1 MGMTKFSIMV
11 DEVHRVLGWIPGPRS
26 EGLQERL
33 VRLCREHWQE
43 MRGPMPDTRL
53 AKVLWGTPPHLAY
66 LFAHLYA
73 TGDPRLADV
82 LGHLTPQQGLALL
95 VLAEIAQGDAE
106 GARSAYAEMHVFES
120 PAAREAWL
128 ETLRA
133 GPGGH
138 APEARLRHAHRPVLW
153 RAVVEFATQTGRW
166 DLDGVLAGLGL
177 LGEVQAGALPVEP
190 DAQPLLVLLDELGVT
205 ILGVEAEHLR
215 FAVRGEEHE
224 PVHFKKI
231 AEMLSE
237 GRVVEGLEV

>member
-1 MGMTKFSIMV
+1 MTKFSIMV

-26 EGLQERL
+26 EALRERL

-43 MRGPMPDTRL
+43 MRGPMPSTCL
-53 AKVLWGTPPHLAY
+53 AKALWGTPPHLSS

-73 TGDPRLADV
+73 IGDSRLADV
-82 LGHLTPQQGLALL
+82 LGHMEPQQGLALL
-95 VLAEIAQGDAE
+95 VLAEIEHGEAE

-120 PAAREAWL
+120 PAARAAWL
-128 ETLRA
+128 DSLRA

-138 APEARLRHAHRPVLW
+138 APGARLRHAHRPVLW

-190 DAQPLLVLLDELGVT
+190 DAQPILALLDELGVT
-205 ILGVEAEHLR
+205 ILGIEADHLR

-231 AEMLSE
+231 ADILAE
-237 GRVVEGLEV
+237 GREAGLEA